1 MSKALNDCACLWE
14 VALHHPGEFKALVE
28 RVQGLGVTKLGPLE
42 LAPPAPKVEP
52 RKPLTDAEMRER
64 AQAEFNRRM
73 DVLFAATSMRPPT
86 PEYLNGHNVA
96 QRDDSRGAQRGTGK

>member
-1 MSKALNDCACLWE
+1 MKALNDCACLWE

-64 AQAEFNRRM
+64 AVAEYMRRM
-73 DVLFAATSMRPPT
+73 DVLFAATSMRPPV
-86 PEYLNGHNVA
+86 PEPYLNGKSNVA
-96 QRDDSRGAQRGTGK
+96 PDEARRGSTGK